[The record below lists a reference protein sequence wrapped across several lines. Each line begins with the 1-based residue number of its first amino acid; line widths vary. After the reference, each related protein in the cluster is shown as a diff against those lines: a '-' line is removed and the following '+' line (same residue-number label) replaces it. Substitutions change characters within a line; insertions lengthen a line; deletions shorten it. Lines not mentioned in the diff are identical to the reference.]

1 MAKTIELLWEI
12 VPSNKEEKYVD
23 LTGKGIYQIYGT
35 HPIYGRNVLLYI
47 GMTITDLN
55 MRLKQHKNSWIK
67 YEYDPVAI
75 YVGKIAANSQFP
87 TLDES
92 DDIEKA
98 ESLFIYYCAPAYNS
112 NSLSGIKSDLRG
124 EGIVVRNYGKIGSLP
139 IELSTAWYDSK
150 VWDSKEF
157 DE

>member
-1 MAKTIELLWEI
+1 
-12 VPSNKEEKYVD
+12 
-23 LTGKGIYQIYGT
+23 
-35 HPIYGRNVLLYI
+35 
-47 GMTITDLN
+47 

-112 NSLSGIKSDLRG
+112 NSLSGIQSDLRG

-150 VWDSKEF
+150 VWDSKKF
-157 DE
+157 DD